1 MGRGYTLSV
10 TKVKEFL
17 GVLKEKKMK
26 LRQEFVYCGS
36 ERLSERDIR
45 VLRELGVPDEYLVY
59 PVCRVVMYFY
69 NRKDSRV
76 LSIVNH
82 YSGAARIRLEVIER
96 SSELIESK
104 SEYSVFCGECLES
117 TVDLDS
123 YELLCG
129 TPFLY
134 NVLREYKL
142 VSNTVLWKLFNS
154 YTYRDVCARYS
165 VGKLEGLPDS
175 MLCTMRAGLKNC
187 RLSIESASD
196 FVEVYSDRLKSCR
209 VVLVR
214 GVGFV
219 SVYYYDRYSEQFGRV
234 PTKRVEVSTEFSL
247 RTESCSNCRIY
258 RKEDVSRRWLIKL
271 LREEYYSLDGIGVLS
286 GSLVLRFRSAK
297 GYLYIM
303 SYESNYKM
311 IQMLYSYYIFSSIN
325 VNGKS
330 IKLCNVDSK
339 DIVGI
344 VDLLDLVSSC

>member
-17 GVLKEKKMK
+17 GVLKEEKMK

-36 ERLSERDIR
+36 ERLSERDMG

-59 PVCRVVMYFY
+59 SVCRVVMYFY
-69 NRKDSRV
+69 NRKDCRV
-76 LSIVNH
+76 LNVVSH
-82 YSGAARIRLEVIER
+82 YSGVARVRLEMAER
-96 SSELIESK
+96 SIELLESE

-134 NVLREYKL
+134 NLLREYKL
-142 VSNTVLWKLFNS
+142 VGNVALWKIFNS
-154 YTYRDVCARYS
+154 YTYRDACAMYRI
-165 VGKLEGLPDS
+165 GRIEGLPDS
-175 MLCTMRAGLKNC
+175 MLCTVRAGLKNC
-187 RLSIESASD
+187 RLSVESASD
-196 FVEVYSDRLKSCR
+196 LLEVYTDRLKSCR

-214 GVGFV
+214 GIGYV
-219 SVYYYDRYSEQFGRV
+219 SMYYYDRYLEKFNEL
-234 PTKRVEVSTEFSL
+234 PTEVVEVSTELSL

-271 LREEYYSLDGIGVLS
+271 LRDGYYSLDGIGVLS
-286 GSLVLRFRSAK
+286 ESLVLRFRSAT
-297 GYLYIM
+297 GYLYVM
-303 SYESNYKM
+303 SYVGNYKM
-311 IQMLYSYYIFSSIN
+311 VQMLYSYYIFSSIN